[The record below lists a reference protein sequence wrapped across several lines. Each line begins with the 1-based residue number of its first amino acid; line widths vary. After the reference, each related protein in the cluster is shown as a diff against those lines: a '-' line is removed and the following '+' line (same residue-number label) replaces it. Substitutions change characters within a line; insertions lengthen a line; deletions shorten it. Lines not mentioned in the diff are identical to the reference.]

1 VGAAVGARVPA
12 PSLPVHVTARA
23 ARPHRHI
30 LMTDLVLHGEL
41 WTTHMLLQ
49 EPVRARVTAE
59 QTLRCKK
66 AKKASCPRAARLQM
80 EDPCSVPLPEQACL
94 QAPAESD
101 IYDLAALVEESSEAC
116 SAGCLSS
123 ERLAVAPVVRA
134 WAPAAGQGMRL
145 HCGLSTLHRKMNRA
159 SRAPKRRKEPVGSP
173 CRRYRRSPAV
183 PGRLAAA
190 RVGLPSNRTSAH
202 FGGRANYRVW
212 ATSTGPRA
220 RREPCRS
227 RARPPGG
234 SGAREAA
241 GAGVRARRARAAP
254 PQSGAL
260 RGQGRRPG
268 PRRPAAGRRPWRRA
282 ISMPPGCAHAPMP
295 DARARRRAQAT
306 PVLWGEASGCDGLG
320 CELGFGFGEGAGSVP
335 GLDAGSPFPC
345 MASILEKQIAEAEQ
359 LFPAPECAPAA
370 SARPLPAAMYCGP
383 WEVSPAGAGQAR
395 RITTAAGRT
404 AGRRWRLAEN
414 TLRGRQP
421 HIFNKRCENMRGGAR
436 AFENG
441 SRRQQGTWPRGWH
454 CLAAVQGQ
462 ALTRRAA
469 QGPLAAGLRRARQP
483 QLHRPDGAGRAGRV
497 RPGAGR
503 ARHAGGRGRAGGA
516 PGRARALRHT
526 PRGCARCGPA
536 SAPARPP
543 ARRPALSCKR
553 RAGTLH
559 SSLIVVVP
567 CLHWNLSLPPAAL
580 QGAGRL
586 QGCTAACSGAW
597 LGGPGARRAP
607 WLAWRRGSSLC
618 PGARHAHPDERA
630 ARRLGRRAVAGRAA
644 ARRGGAAGPGV
655 QRRGGRARA
664 LRAAAGVR
672 RMARLRAQRLVR
684 IGPGRQGL
692 SAGVA
697 PVCLRAYLSCL
708 DCRRTACTARA
719 LLHWGRLR
727 ARRPSGQGRAQVSA
741 RQ

>member
-1 VGAAVGARVPA
+1 MLSRMPEQRAAGGGAR
-12 PSLPVHVTARA
+12 
-23 ARPHRHI
+23 
-30 LMTDLVLHGEL
+30 G
-41 WTTHMLLQ
+41 
-49 EPVRARVTAE
+49 
-59 QTLRCKK
+59 
-66 AKKASCPRAARLQM
+66 
-80 EDPCSVPLPEQACL
+80 ACL
-94 QAPAESD
+94 GPCCWPGDAAAP
-101 IYDLAALVEESSEAC
+101 
-116 SAGCLSS
+116 
-123 ERLAVAPVVRA
+123 RVV
-134 WAPAAGQGMRL
+134 
-145 HCGLSTLHRKMNRA
+145 HTSRKMNRA
-159 SRAPKRRKEPVGSP
+159 SRTPKRRKEPEGSP
-173 CRRYRRSPAV
+173 WRRYRGSPAV
-183 PGRLAAA
+183 PGGLAAA

-220 RREPCRS
+220 CSGPRRS
-227 RARPPGG
+227 RPGPPGG

-268 PRRPAAGRRPWRRA
+268 PRRPGAGRRPRRRA
-282 ISMPPGCAHAPMP
+282 IFMPPGCAHAPMP
-295 DARARRRAQAT
+295 DARAPRRAQAT

-370 SARPLPAAMYCGP
+370 SACPLPAANCWSLGSQP
-383 WEVSPAGAGQAR
+383 GRCRAGALHHNGCRPHSWPPLAPGQRYATRREAPHILTDFVKICVKARVLLKMARVVSRDLTRGPALLCCRASSGHKRGAR
-395 RITTAAGRT
+395 RA
-404 AGRRWRLAEN
+404 
-414 TLRGRQP
+414 P
-421 HIFNKRCENMRGGAR
+421 
-436 AFENG
+436 
-441 SRRQQGTWPRGWH
+441 
-454 CLAAVQGQ
+454 
-462 ALTRRAA
+462 
-469 QGPLAAGLRRARQP
+469 QGPVAAGLRGARQP

>member
-227 RARPPGG
+227 RARPPRG
-234 SGAREAA
+234 SGVREAA

-370 SARPLPAAMYCGP
+370 SRALPACCHVLWFLGSQP
-383 WEVSPAGAGQAR
+383 GRCRAGA
-395 RITTAAGRT
+395 
-404 AGRRWRLAEN
+404 
-414 TLRGRQP
+414 P
-421 HIFNKRCENMRGGAR
+421 HH
-436 AFENG
+436 NG
-441 SRRQQGTWPRGWH
+441 CRPHSWP
-454 CLAAVQGQ
+454 
-462 ALTRRAA
+462 
-469 QGPLAAGLRRARQP
+469 PL
-483 QLHRPDGAGRAGRV
+483 
-497 RPGAGR
+497 
-503 ARHAGGRGRAGGA
+503 A
-516 PGRARALRHT
+516 PGRKYAT
-526 PRGCARCGPA
+526 
-536 SAPARPP
+536 
-543 ARRPALSCKR
+543 
-553 RAGTLH
+553 
-559 SSLIVVVP
+559 
-567 CLHWNLSLPPAAL
+567 WPAA
-580 QGAGRL
+580 
-586 QGCTAACSGAW
+586 
-597 LGGPGARRAP
+597 P
-607 WLAWRRGSSLC
+607 
-618 PGARHAHPDERA
+618 H
-630 ARRLGRRAVAGRAA
+630 V
-644 ARRGGAAGPGV
+644 
-655 QRRGGRARA
+655 
-664 LRAAAGVR
+664 
-672 RMARLRAQRLVR
+672 
-684 IGPGRQGL
+684 
-692 SAGVA
+692 
-697 PVCLRAYLSCL
+697 
-708 DCRRTACTARA
+708 
-719 LLHWGRLR
+719 
-727 ARRPSGQGRAQVSA
+727 
-741 RQ
+741 